1 MKVVQDIQNY
11 SSDTKSILTIG
22 TFDGVHV
29 GHQKIIKA
37 LVKEAHNKKL
47 LANVLTFFPHPRM
60 VLQKDVQIKLI
71 DTLAEKET
79 FLRELGVD
87 TLIIHPF
94 SKEFSRLSALEF
106 TRDILVNQLKISELF
121 IGYDHRFG
129 KNREATVADL
139 TSFGKTYDFRV
150 NIIPAQDVSAI
161 TVSSTK
167 IRTAI
172 LDGDFIK
179 VVDFLGRFFQLS
191 GTVTKGQSLGRT
203 INFPTANL
211 LIDSQ
216 HKIIPPKG
224 VYLVSIFHHQ
234 NQYYGMMN
242 IGTRPT
248 LNGDKQTIEVHI
260 FEFNKN
266 IYGRSLTI
274 HFIEKIRDEQK
285 FESFDALKKQLIK
298 DKEICKR
305 NLSLKGWN

>member
-37 LVKEAHNKKL
+37 LVKEAHHKKL

-139 TSFGKTYDFRV
+139 TSFGKTYDFKV

>member
-11 SSDTKSILTIG
+11 ISNTKSILTIG

-37 LVKEAHNKKL
+37 LVKQAHNKKL

-60 VLQKDVQIKLI
+60 VLQKDAQIKLI
-71 DTLAEKET
+71 DTLAEKEA
-79 FLRELGVD
+79 FLRDLGVD

-94 SKEFSRLSALEF
+94 SKKFSRLSALEF
-106 TRDILVNQLKISELF
+106 TRDILVNQLKITELF

-129 KNREATVADL
+129 KNREATVIDL
-139 TSFGKTYDFRV
+139 TSFGKTYDFKV

-211 LIDSQ
+211 LIDSE
-216 HKIIPPKG
+216 HKIIPPEG
-224 VYLVSIFHHQ
+224 VYLVSVFHNE

-248 LNGDKQTIEVHI
+248 LNGDKQTIEVHV
-260 FEFNKN
+260 FEFDKN
-266 IYGRSLTI
+266 IYDSTLTV
-274 HFIEKIRDEQK
+274 HFIEKIRDEKK
-285 FESFDALKKQLIK
+285 FESLDELKKQLIK

-305 NLSLKGWN
+305 NLTLKGWD

>member
-22 TFDGVHV
+22 TFDGVHI

-37 LVKEAHNKKL
+37 LVKKAHNKKL

-60 VLQKDVQIKLI
+60 VLQKNSQIKLI

-79 FLRELGVD
+79 FLKELGVD

-94 SKEFSRLSALEF
+94 SKEFSKLSALEF
-106 TRDILVNQLKISELF
+106 TRDILVSQLKIAELF

-129 KNREATVADL
+129 KNREATVVDL
-139 TSFGKTYDFRV
+139 TALGKTYDFKV
-150 NIIPAQDVSAI
+150 NIIPAQDVSTI

-167 IRTAI
+167 IRAAI
-172 LDGDFIK
+172 LNGDFIK

-191 GTVTKGQSLGRT
+191 GIVTKGQSLGRT

-224 VYLVSIFHHQ
+224 VYLVSTFHDE

-260 FEFNKN
+260 FEFDKN
-266 IYGRSLTI
+266 IYDDTLTI

-285 FESFDALKKQLIK
+285 FESLDVLKKQLIK

-305 NLSLKGWN
+305 NLTLKGWN

>member
-11 SSDTKSILTIG
+11 NSNTKSILTIG

-60 VLQKDVQIKLI
+60 VLQKDAQIKLI
-71 DTLAEKET
+71 DTLAEKEA
-79 FLRELGVD
+79 FLRDLGVN

-106 TRDILVNQLKISELF
+106 TRDILVNQLKIAELF

-129 KNREATVADL
+129 KNREATVVDL
-139 TSFGKTYDFRV
+139 TSFGKTYDFKV
-150 NIIPAQDVSAI
+150 NIIPAQDVLAI

-179 VVDFLGRFFQLS
+179 VADFLGRFFQLS
-191 GTVTKGQSLGRT
+191 GTVIKGQSLGRT
-203 INFPTANL
+203 IDFPTANL

-224 VYLVSIFHHQ
+224 VYLVSIFHHE

-248 LNGDKQTIEVHI
+248 LNGDKQTIEVHV
-260 FEFNKN
+260 FEFDKN
-266 IYGRSLTI
+266 IYDSTLTI
-274 HFIEKIRDEQK
+274 HFIEKIRAEQK
-285 FESFDALKKQLIK
+285 FESLDDLKKQLIK

-305 NLSLKGWN
+305 NLTLKGWN

>member
-22 TFDGVHV
+22 TFDGVHI

-37 LVKEAHNKKL
+37 LVKKAHNKKL

-60 VLQKDVQIKLI
+60 VLQKNSQIKLI

-79 FLRELGVD
+79 FLKELGVD

-94 SKEFSRLSALEF
+94 SKEFSKLSALEF
-106 TRDILVNQLKISELF
+106 TRDILVSQLKIAELF

-129 KNREATVADL
+129 KNREATVVDL
-139 TSFGKTYDFRV
+139 TSLGKTYDFKV
-150 NIIPAQDVSAI
+150 NIIPAQDVSTI

-167 IRTAI
+167 IRVAI

-191 GTVTKGQSLGRT
+191 GIVTKGQSLGRT

-224 VYLVSIFHHQ
+224 VYLVSTFHDE

-260 FEFNKN
+260 FEFDKN
-266 IYGRSLTI
+266 IYDDTLTI

-285 FESFDALKKQLIK
+285 FESLDVLKKTINKRQ
-298 DKEICKR
+298 R
-305 NLSLKGWN
+305 NL

>member
-11 SSDTKSILTIG
+11 NSDTKSILTIG
-22 TFDGVHV
+22 TFDGVHL

-37 LVKEAHNKKL
+37 LVEEARNKKL

-60 VLQKDVQIKLI
+60 VLQKDAQIKLI

-79 FLRELGVD
+79 FLRKLGVD

-106 TRDILVNQLKISELF
+106 TRDILVNQLKIAELF

-139 TSFGKTYDFRV
+139 TSFGKTYDFKV

-172 LDGDFIK
+172 SDGDFTK

-191 GTVTKGQSLGRT
+191 GTVSKGQSLGRT

-224 VYLVSIFHHQ
+224 VYLVSIFHKQ

-260 FEFNKN
+260 FEFDEN
-266 IYGRSLTI
+266 IYDSTLTI
-274 HFIEKIRDEQK
+274 NLIEKIRDEQK
-285 FESFDALKKQLIK
+285 FESLGALKKQLIK

-305 NLSLKGWN
+305 TLSLKGWN

>member
-1 MKVVQDIQNY
+1 M
-11 SSDTKSILTIG
+11 
-22 TFDGVHV
+22 
-29 GHQKIIKA
+29 
-37 LVKEAHNKKL
+37 
-47 LANVLTFFPHPRM
+47 TFFPHPRM

-71 DTLAEKET
+71 DTLTEKET

-139 TSFGKTYDFRV
+139 TSFGKTYDFKV

-266 IYGRSLTI
+266 IYSNSLTI

>member
-11 SSDTKSILTIG
+11 SSVTKSILTIG

-37 LVKEAHNKKL
+37 LVKEARNKKL

-60 VLQKDVQIKLI
+60 VLQKDAQIKLI
-71 DTLAEKET
+71 DTLPEKET

-106 TRDILVNQLKISELF
+106 TRDILVNQLKIAELF

-139 TSFGKTYDFRV
+139 TSFGKTYDFKV

-224 VYLVSIFHHQ
+224 VYLVSIFYHQ

-260 FEFNKN
+260 FEFDKN
-266 IYGRSLTI
+266 IYYSTLTI
-274 HFIEKIRDEQK
+274 NFIEKIRDEQK

>member
-22 TFDGVHV
+22 TFDGVHI

-37 LVKEAHNKKL
+37 LVKKAHNKKL

-60 VLQKDVQIKLI
+60 VLQKNSQIKLI

-79 FLRELGVD
+79 FLKELGVD

-94 SKEFSRLSALEF
+94 SKEFSKLSALEF
-106 TRDILVNQLKISELF
+106 TRDILVSQLKIAELF

-129 KNREATVADL
+129 KNREATVVDL
-139 TSFGKTYDFRV
+139 TALGKTYDFKV
-150 NIIPAQDVSAI
+150 NIIPAQDVSTI

-167 IRTAI
+167 IRAAI

-191 GTVTKGQSLGRT
+191 GIVSEGQSLGRT

-224 VYLVSIFHHQ
+224 VYLVSTFHDE

-260 FEFNKN
+260 FEFDKN
-266 IYGRSLTI
+266 IYDDTLTI

-285 FESFDALKKQLIK
+285 FESIDVLKKQLIK

-305 NLSLKGWN
+305 NLTLKGWN

>member
-22 TFDGVHV
+22 TFDGVHI

-37 LVKEAHNKKL
+37 LVKKAHNKKL

-60 VLQKDVQIKLI
+60 VLQKNSQIKLI

-79 FLRELGVD
+79 FLKELGVD

-94 SKEFSRLSALEF
+94 SKEFSKLSALEF
-106 TRDILVNQLKISELF
+106 TRDILVNQLKIAELF

-129 KNREATVADL
+129 KNREATVVDL
-139 TSFGKTYDFRV
+139 TALGKTYDFKV
-150 NIIPAQDVSAI
+150 NIIPAQDVSTI

-167 IRTAI
+167 IRAAI
-172 LDGDFIK
+172 LNGDFIK

-191 GTVTKGQSLGRT
+191 GIVTKGQSLGRT

-224 VYLVSIFHHQ
+224 VYLVSIFHDE

-260 FEFNKN
+260 FEFDKN
-266 IYGRSLTI
+266 IYDNTLTI
-274 HFIEKIRDEQK
+274 HLIEKIRDEQK
-285 FESFDALKKQLIK
+285 FESLNVLKKQLIK

-305 NLSLKGWN
+305 NLTLKGWN

>member
-60 VLQKDVQIKLI
+60 VLQKDAQIKLI

-129 KNREATVADL
+129 KNREATVTDL

-266 IYGRSLTI
+266 IYGSSLTI
-274 HFIEKIRDEQK
+274 NFIEKIRDEQK

>member
-60 VLQKDVQIKLI
+60 VLQKDAQIKLI
-71 DTLAEKET
+71 DTLAEKED
-79 FLRELGVD
+79 FLRKLGVD

-139 TSFGKTYDFRV
+139 TSFGKTYDFKV

-260 FEFNKN
+260 FEFDKN
-266 IYGRSLTI
+266 IYDSTLTI
-274 HFIEKIRDEQK
+274 NFIEKIRDEKK

>member
-1 MKVVQDIQNY
+1 
-11 SSDTKSILTIG
+11 
-22 TFDGVHV
+22 
-29 GHQKIIKA
+29 
-37 LVKEAHNKKL
+37 
-47 LANVLTFFPHPRM
+47 M
-60 VLQKDVQIKLI
+60 VLQKNSQIKLI

-79 FLRELGVD
+79 FLKELGVD

-94 SKEFSRLSALEF
+94 SKEFSKLSALEF
-106 TRDILVNQLKISELF
+106 TRDILVSQLKIAELF

-129 KNREATVADL
+129 KNREATVVDL
-139 TSFGKTYDFRV
+139 TALGKTYDFKV
-150 NIIPAQDVSAI
+150 NIIPAQDVSTI

-167 IRTAI
+167 IRAAI

-191 GTVTKGQSLGRT
+191 GIVSKGQSLGRT

-224 VYLVSIFHHQ
+224 VYLVSTFHDE

-242 IGTRPT
+242 IGTSPT

-260 FEFNKN
+260 FEFDKN
-266 IYGRSLTI
+266 IYDDTLTI

-285 FESFDALKKQLIK
+285 FESLDVLKKQLIK

-305 NLSLKGWN
+305 NLTLKGWN

>member
-60 VLQKDVQIKLI
+60 VLQKDAQIKLI
-71 DTLAEKET
+71 DTLAEKED
-79 FLRELGVD
+79 FLRKLGVD

-139 TSFGKTYDFRV
+139 TSFGKTYDFKV

-203 INFPTANL
+203 ISFPTANL

>member
-60 VLQKDVQIKLI
+60 VLQKDAQIKLI

-139 TSFGKTYDFRV
+139 TSFGKTYDFKV

-266 IYGRSLTI
+266 IYGSSLTI
-274 HFIEKIRDEQK
+274 NFIEKIRDEQK

>member
-22 TFDGVHV
+22 TFDGVHI

-37 LVKEAHNKKL
+37 LVKKAHNKKL

-60 VLQKDVQIKLI
+60 VLQKNSQIKLI

-79 FLRELGVD
+79 FLKELGVD

-94 SKEFSRLSALEF
+94 SKEFSKLSALEF
-106 TRDILVNQLKISELF
+106 TRDILVSQLKIAELF

-129 KNREATVADL
+129 KNREATVVDL
-139 TSFGKTYDFRV
+139 TALGKTYDFKV
-150 NIIPAQDVSAI
+150 NIIPAQDVSTI

-167 IRTAI
+167 IRVAI

-191 GTVTKGQSLGRT
+191 GIVTKGQSLGRT

-224 VYLVSIFHHQ
+224 VYLVSTFHDE

-260 FEFNKN
+260 FEFDKN
-266 IYGRSLTI
+266 IYDNTLTI
-274 HFIEKIRDEQK
+274 HLIEKIRDEQK
-285 FESFDALKKQLIK
+285 FESLNALKKQLIK

-305 NLSLKGWN
+305 NLTLKGWN

>member
-22 TFDGVHV
+22 TFDGVHI

-37 LVKEAHNKKL
+37 LVKKAHNKKL

-60 VLQKDVQIKLI
+60 VLQKNSQIKLI

-139 TSFGKTYDFRV
+139 TSFGKTYDFKV

-266 IYGRSLTI
+266 IYGSSLTI
-274 HFIEKIRDEQK
+274 NFIEKIRDEQK

>member
-71 DTLAEKET
+71 DTLTEKET

-266 IYGRSLTI
+266 IYSNSLTI

>member
-37 LVKEAHNKKL
+37 LVKKAHNKKL

-60 VLQKDVQIKLI
+60 VLQKDAQIKLI
-71 DTLAEKET
+71 DTLAEKEA
-79 FLRELGVD
+79 FLRDLGVN

-106 TRDILVNQLKISELF
+106 TRDILVNQLKITELF

-129 KNREATVADL
+129 KNREATVIDL
-139 TSFGKTYDFRV
+139 TSFGKTYDFKV

-191 GTVTKGQSLGRT
+191 GNVTKGQSLGRT

-211 LIDSQ
+211 LIDSE
-216 HKIIPPKG
+216 HKIIPPEG
-224 VYLVSIFHHQ
+224 VYLVSVFHNE

-248 LNGDKQTIEVHI
+248 LNGNKQTIEVHI
-260 FEFNKN
+260 FEFDKN
-266 IYGRSLTI
+266 IYDSTLTV
-274 HFIEKIRDEQK
+274 HFIEKIRDEKK
-285 FESFDALKKQLIK
+285 FESLDELKKQLIK

-305 NLSLKGWN
+305 NLTLKGWD

>member
-1 MKVVQDIQNY
+1 
-11 SSDTKSILTIG
+11 
-22 TFDGVHV
+22 
-29 GHQKIIKA
+29 
-37 LVKEAHNKKL
+37 
-47 LANVLTFFPHPRM
+47 M

-139 TSFGKTYDFRV
+139 TSFGKTYDFKV

>member
-60 VLQKDVQIKLI
+60 VLQKDAQIKLI
-71 DTLAEKET
+71 DTLTEKET

>member
-60 VLQKDVQIKLI
+60 VLQKDAQIKLI
-71 DTLAEKET
+71 DTLAEKED
-79 FLRELGVD
+79 FLRKLGVD

-139 TSFGKTYDFRV
+139 TSFGKTYDFKV

-172 LDGDFIK
+172 SDGDFIK
-179 VVDFLGRFFQLS
+179 VVDFLGRFFKLS

-203 INFPTANL
+203 ISFPTANL

-224 VYLVSIFHHQ
+224 VYLVSIFHHE

-260 FEFNKN
+260 FEFDKN
-266 IYGRSLTI
+266 IYDSTLTI
-274 HFIEKIRDEQK
+274 NFIEKIRDEKK

>member
-37 LVKEAHNKKL
+37 LVKKARNKKL

-60 VLQKDVQIKLI
+60 VLQKETQIKLI
-71 DTLAEKET
+71 DTLAEKES
-79 FLRELGVD
+79 FLRKLGVD

-139 TSFGKTYDFRV
+139 TSFGKTYDFKV

-266 IYGRSLTI
+266 IYGSSLTI

>member
-11 SSDTKSILTIG
+11 NSDTKSILTIG

-37 LVKEAHNKKL
+37 LVEEARNKKL

-60 VLQKDVQIKLI
+60 VLQKDAQIKLI

-79 FLRELGVD
+79 FLRKLGVD

-106 TRDILVNQLKISELF
+106 TRDILVNQLKIAELF

-139 TSFGKTYDFRV
+139 TSFGKTYDFKV

-172 LDGDFIK
+172 SDGDFTK

-191 GTVTKGQSLGRT
+191 GTVSKGQSLGRT

-224 VYLVSIFHHQ
+224 VYLVSIFHKQ

-260 FEFNKN
+260 FEFDEN
-266 IYGRSLTI
+266 IYDSTLTI
-274 HFIEKIRDEQK
+274 NLIEKIRDEQK
-285 FESFDALKKQLIK
+285 FESLDALKKQLIK

-305 NLSLKGWN
+305 TLSLKGWN

>member
-22 TFDGVHV
+22 TFDGVHI

-37 LVKEAHNKKL
+37 LVKKAHNKKL

-60 VLQKDVQIKLI
+60 VLQKNSQIKLI

-79 FLRELGVD
+79 FLKELGVD

-94 SKEFSRLSALEF
+94 SKEFSKLSALEF
-106 TRDILVNQLKISELF
+106 TRDILVSQLKIAELF

-129 KNREATVADL
+129 KNREATVVDL
-139 TSFGKTYDFRV
+139 TALGKTYDFKV
-150 NIIPAQDVSAI
+150 NIIPAQDVSTI

-167 IRTAI
+167 IRVAI

-191 GTVTKGQSLGRT
+191 GIVTKGQSLGRT

-224 VYLVSIFHHQ
+224 VYLVSTFHDE

-260 FEFNKN
+260 FEFDKN
-266 IYGRSLTI
+266 IYDDTLTI

-285 FESFDALKKQLIK
+285 FESLDALKKQLIK
-298 DKEICKR
+298 DKGICKR
-305 NLSLKGWN
+305 NLTLKGWN

>member
-139 TSFGKTYDFRV
+139 TSFGKTYDFKV

-266 IYGRSLTI
+266 IYGSSLTI
-274 HFIEKIRDEQK
+274 NFIEKIRDEQK

>member
-139 TSFGKTYDFRV
+139 TSFGKTYDFKV

-172 LDGDFIK
+172 SDGDFIK
-179 VVDFLGRFFQLS
+179 VVDFLGRFFKLS

-203 INFPTANL
+203 ISFPTANL

-224 VYLVSIFHHQ
+224 VYLVSIFHHE

-260 FEFNKN
+260 FEFDKN
-266 IYGRSLTI
+266 IYDSTLTI

-285 FESFDALKKQLIK
+285 FESLDALKKQLIK

-305 NLSLKGWN
+305 NLTLKGWN

>member
-60 VLQKDVQIKLI
+60 VLQKDAQIKLI
-71 DTLAEKET
+71 DTLAEKED
-79 FLRELGVD
+79 FLRKLGVD

-139 TSFGKTYDFRV
+139 TSFGKTYDFKV

-172 LDGDFIK
+172 SDGDFIK
-179 VVDFLGRFFQLS
+179 VVDFLGRFFKLS

-203 INFPTANL
+203 ISFPTANL

-224 VYLVSIFHHQ
+224 VYLVSIFHHE

-260 FEFNKN
+260 FEFDKN
-266 IYGRSLTI
+266 IYDSTLTI

-285 FESFDALKKQLIK
+285 FESLDALKKQLIK

>member
-60 VLQKDVQIKLI
+60 VLQKDAQIKLI
-71 DTLAEKET
+71 DTLTEKET

-139 TSFGKTYDFRV
+139 TSFGKTYGFKV

-266 IYGRSLTI
+266 IYGSSLTI
-274 HFIEKIRDEQK
+274 NFIEKIRDEQK

>member
-139 TSFGKTYDFRV
+139 TSFGKTYDFKV

-266 IYGRSLTI
+266 IYSNSLTI

>member
-60 VLQKDVQIKLI
+60 VLQKDAQIKLI
-71 DTLAEKET
+71 DTLAEKED
-79 FLRELGVD
+79 FLRKLGVD

-139 TSFGKTYDFRV
+139 TSFGKTYDFKV

-172 LDGDFIK
+172 SDGDFIK
-179 VVDFLGRFFQLS
+179 VVDFLGRFFKLS

-203 INFPTANL
+203 ISFPTANL

-224 VYLVSIFHHQ
+224 VYLVSIFHHE

-260 FEFNKN
+260 FEFDKN
-266 IYGRSLTI
+266 IYDSTLTI

-285 FESFDALKKQLIK
+285 FESLDALKKQLIK

-305 NLSLKGWN
+305 NLTLKGWN

>member
-60 VLQKDVQIKLI
+60 VLQKDAQIKLI

-129 KNREATVADL
+129 KNREATVTDL

-179 VVDFLGRFFQLS
+179 VVSFLGRFFQLS

-266 IYGRSLTI
+266 IYGSSLTI
-274 HFIEKIRDEQK
+274 HFMEKIRDEQK